1 MLLGDISKSNG
12 SEKMNNKVS
21 IIGAGMTG
29 ATTAHWLA
37 EREVAD
43 LVLVDIVE
51 GMPQGKA
58 LDLQESLPVV
68 GKDVQVTGSN
78 SFEATAGSDIIV
90 ITAGLPRK
98 PGMSRDDL
106 LSANA
111 EIVSNSTRESLKY
124 SPEAIFI
131 VLTNPLDT
139 MAYLT
144 MKVGGLPPE
153 RVIGQAGILDSA
165 RMRAFVAMELGVSVE
180 NINCYVLGGH
190 GDDMVPLVRHSNVAG
205 VPLNEMLPKDKLEAI
220 VERTRKGGGEIV
232 SLLKTGSAFYAPG
245 AAVAQIVESILKDKN
260 LIVPAA
266 AYMQG
271 EYGLKDIFFGVPVQ
285 LGREGAIKII
295 EYELNEE
302 ELAALNN
309 SAEAVKQTIAALSSL
324 VEF

>member
-1 MLLGDISKSNG
+1 
-12 SEKMNNKVS
+12 MNNKVS

-37 EREVAD
+37 EREIAD

-58 LDLQESLPVV
+58 LDLQEALPVV
-68 GKDVQVTGSN
+68 GKDVEVTGSN
-78 SFEATAGSDIIV
+78 SFDATAGSDIVV

-111 EIVSNSTRESLKY
+111 EIVRNATQESLKH
-124 SPEAIFI
+124 SPDAIFI

-139 MAYLT
+139 MAYLS
-144 MKVGGLPPE
+144 MKVGNLPPE

-205 VPLNEMLPKDKLEAI
+205 VPLNELLPADRLEAI

-245 AAVAQIVESILKDKN
+245 AAVAQMVESILKDKN

-271 EYGLKDIFFGVPVQ
+271 EYGLRDIFFGVPVQ
-285 LGREGAIKII
+285 LGREGVVKIV
-295 EYELNEE
+295 EYQLNDQEKAALDYSADAVNQT
-302 ELAALNN
+302 LAAL
-309 SAEAVKQTIAALSSL
+309 KSL

>member
-1 MLLGDISKSNG
+1 VNMK
-12 SEKMNNKVS
+12 NKVS

-37 EREVAD
+37 EREIAD
-43 LVLVDIVE
+43 LVLVDILE

-68 GKDVQVTGSN
+68 GKDVQVVGSN
-78 SFEATAGSDIIV
+78 TFEPTAGSDIVV

-111 EIVSNSTRESLKY
+111 EIVRNATQESLKY

-131 VLTNPLDT
+131 MLTNPLDT

-144 MKVGGLPPE
+144 LKVGDLPPE
-153 RVIGQAGILDSA
+153 RVIGQAGILDSS

-180 NINCYVLGGH
+180 NIHCYVLGGH

-205 VPLNEMLPKDKLEAI
+205 VPLNEMLSGDQLSKI

-245 AAVAQIVESILKDKN
+245 AAVAQMVEAVLKDKN

-285 LGREGAIKII
+285 LGRQGMVKII
-295 EYELNEE
+295 EYNLDDDET
-302 ELAALNN
+302 AALNK
-309 SAEAVKQTIAALSSL
+309 SANAVSQTIAALHSL
-324 VEF
+324 VEV

>member
-1 MLLGDISKSNG
+1 
-12 SEKMNNKVS
+12 MNNKVS

-37 EREVAD
+37 EREIAD

-58 LDLQESLPVV
+58 LDLQEALPVI
-68 GKDVQVTGSN
+68 GKDVEITGSN
-78 SFEATAGSDIIV
+78 SFDATAGSDIVV

-111 EIVSNSTRESLKY
+111 EIVRNATQESLKH
-124 SPEAIFI
+124 SPDAIFI

-139 MAYLT
+139 MAYLS
-144 MKVGGLPPE
+144 MKVGNLPPE

-205 VPLNEMLPKDKLEAI
+205 VPLNELLPADRLEAI

-245 AAVAQIVESILKDKN
+245 AAVAQMVESILKDKN

-271 EYGLKDIFFGVPVQ
+271 EYGLRDIFFGVPVQ
-285 LGREGAIKII
+285 LGREGVVKIV
-295 EYELNEE
+295 EYQLNDQEKAALDYSADAVNQT
-302 ELAALNN
+302 LAAL
-309 SAEAVKQTIAALSSL
+309 KSL